1 MIRANAPRP
10 ALSFL
15 LPAVLFS
22 LAISG
27 TTGCVNT
34 EGTPAS
40 NSAVTIRGTVF
51 GGQQPVAGASIQL
64 YAAGTPSSGGG
75 YGQGATAL
83 ISGTLP
89 TTDSNGAFTI
99 TGRYALPST
108 PSHFYIVATGGSPGN
123 GNPVNSHIVLMSV
136 IGDCTATSTLSS
148 SLMININ
155 EVTTIASIVALQPFI
170 AAPTG
175 VTGAPV
181 LIGAPTTAYND
192 LRTAF
197 KTASTLASIS
207 SGAAVSPTSSNGK
220 LLYTLAD
227 ILAFCVNSNPAGDS
241 FCSTLFTNA
250 TPSGDTAAADT
261 VQAGWYI
268 VKNPTNHVS
277 ALFGLVPANPPFV
290 ALSSAPTTLAVNV
303 PSTAL
308 MACLAVLGAST
319 VTNSGATVISGGD
332 LALYPGTSV
341 TGFPPGVVTSPAVQH
356 ITDSV
361 ALNAQN
367 NLTTAYN
374 YAFGLPGSIAMS
386 ADMAGATF
394 TPGVYSNASAVALS
408 TGTVTLDAQGDA
420 DAVFVFQVGTTLTTA
435 ASTQVALANGALA
448 NNVYWQVGTSAT
460 LGTGSTFK
468 GTILANVSVTFG
480 TGATLQGR
488 ALARSGAVSL
498 NGNTVTAP

>member
-1 MIRANAPRP
+1 
-10 ALSFL
+10 
-15 LPAVLFS
+15 
-22 LAISG
+22 
-27 TTGCVNT
+27 
-34 EGTPAS
+34 
-40 NSAVTIRGTVF
+40 
-51 GGQQPVAGASIQL
+51 
-64 YAAGTPSSGGG
+64 
-75 YGQGATAL
+75 
-83 ISGTLP
+83 
-89 TTDSNGAFTI
+89 
-99 TGRYALPST
+99 
-108 PSHFYIVATGGSPGN
+108 
-123 GNPVNSHIVLMSV
+123 
-136 IGDCTATSTLSS
+136 
-148 SLMININ
+148 
-155 EVTTIASIVALQPFI
+155 
-170 AAPTG
+170 
-175 VTGAPV
+175 
-181 LIGAPTTAYND
+181 
-192 LRTAF
+192 
-197 KTASTLASIS
+197 
-207 SGAAVSPTSSNGK
+207 
-220 LLYTLAD
+220 
-227 ILAFCVNSNPAGDS
+227 
-241 FCSTLFTNA
+241 
-250 TPSGDTAAADT
+250 
-261 VQAGWYI
+261 
-268 VKNPTNHVS
+268 
-277 ALFGLVPANPPFV
+277 
-290 ALSSAPTTLAVNV
+290 
-303 PSTAL
+303 

-420 DAVFVFQVGTTLTTA
+420 
-435 ASTQVALANGALA
+435 STQVALANGALA